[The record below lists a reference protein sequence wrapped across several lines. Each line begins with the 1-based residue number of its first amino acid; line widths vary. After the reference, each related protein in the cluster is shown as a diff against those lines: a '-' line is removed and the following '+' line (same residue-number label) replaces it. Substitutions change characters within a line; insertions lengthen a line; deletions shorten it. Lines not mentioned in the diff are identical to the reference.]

1 MIVCHPVYINYEP
14 DVKSADPMPVK
25 FIKLFSKLRATA
37 CVHGE
42 NKLNVGGLF
51 LSQIFH
57 ELYTSAVF

>member
-1 MIVCHPVYINYEP
+1 
-14 DVKSADPMPVK
+14 MPVK

-37 CVHGE
+37 CVRGE